1 MSAAPPEHTRQPSE
15 AGLGRRQLLGGV
27 AATAATAATAALG
40 LAAVTASR
48 RVFAAEA
55 KPLTL
60 AWNANAICLAPVP
73 VAEQLGFFKKYGLK
87 VELTN
92 FSGSTDALLESIATG
107 KADAGVGMVHRWL
120 KALEQGFDVKI
131 TGASHGG
138 CTRLAGSK
146 AAGVTSLAKL
156 KGKTIGV
163 SDLGSPG
170 KHFFAIL
177 LKKNGLDPDTDVQW
191 RQFPGDLL
199 GIALEKG
206 EIQAIAD
213 GDPNLYLIQKRNKD
227 LVEIATNLSGEYA
240 DKTCCVLGVRGALV
254 RNDKGTAAA
263 LTRAIVEAS
272 DWVANNPAESAR
284 IFAKNS
290 PVPEADLRAVLGTLT
305 HHHHPSGVALRQQVE
320 FYARD
325 FKSIGVFKPGTDPA
339 KFAAHV
345 VADVLG

>member
-1 MSAAPPEHTRQPSE
+1 MTPPPAAPELTPLT
-15 AGLGRRQLLGGV
+15 RRQLLGGAGAAAVV
-27 AATAATAATAALG
+27 AAGAGLG
-40 LAAVTASR
+40 AHRIAVAQNLN
-48 RVFAAEA
+48 

-60 AWNANAICLAPVP
+60 AWNANAICLVPVP
-73 VAEQLGFFKKYGLK
+73 VADQLGFFKKHGVK

-92 FSGSTDALLESIATG
+92 FSGSTDALLESIANG

-138 CTRLAGSK
+138 CTRMAGSK
-146 AAGVTSLAKL
+146 VAGVTDLQKL

-163 SDLGSPG
+163 SDLASPG
-170 KHFFAIL
+170 KNFFAIL
-177 LKKNGLDPDTDVQW
+177 LSKHGIDPNKDVQW
-191 RQFPGDLL
+191 RQYPADLL
-199 GIALEKG
+199 GLAVEKG

-213 GDPNLYLIQKRNKD
+213 GDPNLHLIQKRNKD
-227 LVEIATNLSGEYA
+227 LVELATNLSGEYA
-240 DKTCCVLGVRGALV
+240 DKTCCVLGVRGSLV
-254 RNDKGTAAA
+254 RGDKATAAA

-272 DWVANNPAESAR
+272 DWVANNPNESAR
-284 IFAKNS
+284 IFAKFS

-305 HHHHPSGVALRQQVE
+305 HNHHPQGVALRQQIE

-339 KFAAHV
+339 KFANHV
-345 VADVLG
+345 VADVLA

>member
-1 MSAAPPEHTRQPSE
+1 MKPPAADTPPLTP
-15 AGLGRRQLLGGV
+15 LTRRQLLGGAGAAALVTAGAGLGAHRV
-27 AATAATAATAALG
+27 AAAQ
-40 LAAVTASR
+40 S
-48 RVFAAEA
+48 

-73 VAEQLGFFKKYGLK
+73 VADQLGFFKKHGVK

-92 FSGSTDALLESIATG
+92 FSGSTDALLESIANG

-138 CTRLAGSK
+138 CTRMAGLRS
-146 AAGVTSLAKL
+146 AGVTDLQKL

-163 SDLGSPG
+163 SDLASPG
-170 KHFFAIL
+170 KNFFAIL
-177 LKKNGLDPDTDVQW
+177 LTRHGIDPNKDVEW
-191 RQFPGDLL
+191 RQYPADLL
-199 GIALEKG
+199 GLAVEKG

-227 LVEIATNLSGEYA
+227 LVELATNLFGDYA
-240 DKTCCVLGVRGALV
+240 DKTCCVLGVRGSLV
-254 RNDKGTAAA
+254 RGDKATAAA

-272 DWVANNPAESAR
+272 DWVANNPNESAR
-284 IFAKNS
+284 IFTKFS

-305 HHHHPSGVALRQQVE
+305 HNHHPSGIALRQQIE

-325 FKSIGVFKPGTDPA
+325 FKTIGVFKPGTDPA
-339 KFAAHV
+339 KFANHV
-345 VADVLG
+345 VADVLA

>member
-1 MSAAPPEHTRQPSE
+1 MNPPESPALE
-15 AGLGRRQLLGGV
+15 ARSPLTRRQLLGG
-27 AATAATAATAALG
+27 AGA
-40 LAAVTASR
+40 AAVLTAGAGLGAH
-48 RVFAAEA
+48 RVAVAQGS

-60 AWNANAICLAPVP
+60 AWNANAICLVPVP
-73 VAEQLGFFKKYGLK
+73 VADQVGFFKKHGVK

-92 FSGSTDALLESIATG
+92 FSGSTDALLESIANG

-138 CTRLAGSK
+138 CTRMAGLRT
-146 AAGVTSLAKL
+146 AGVTDLQKL

-163 SDLGSPG
+163 SDLASPG
-170 KHFFAIL
+170 KNFFAIL
-177 LKKNGLDPDTDVQW
+177 LSKHGIDPNKDVEW
-191 RQFPGDLL
+191 RQYPADLL
-199 GIALEKG
+199 GLAVEKG

-213 GDPNLYLIQKRNKD
+213 GDPNLYLIQKRHKD
-227 LVEIATNLSGEYA
+227 LVELATNLSGEYA
-240 DKTCCVLGVRGALV
+240 DKTCCVLGVRGSLV
-254 RNDKGTAAA
+254 RGDKATTAA

-272 DWVANNPAESAR
+272 DWVANNPNESAR
-284 IFAKNS
+284 IFSKFS

-305 HHHHPSGVALRQQVE
+305 HNHHPSGVALRQQIE

-339 KFAAHV
+339 KFANHV
-345 VADVLG
+345 VVDVLA

>member
-1 MSAAPPEHTRQPSE
+1 MPHDHAIETIPPASAAFS
-15 AGLGRRQLLGGV
+15 RRQLLG
-27 AATAATAATAALG
+27 A
-40 LAAVTASR
+40 AAVAGTALAGGLGAR
-48 RVFAAEA
+48 RVWAAETR
-55 KPLTL
+55 PLTL
-60 AWNANAICLAPVP
+60 TWNANAICLVPVP
-73 VAEQLGFFKKYGLK
+73 VAEQLGFFKKHGLK
-87 VELTN
+87 VELVN
-92 FSGSTDALLESIATG
+92 FSGSTDALLEAIATG

-138 CTRLAGSK
+138 CTRLAGSRS
-146 AAGVTSLAKL
+146 AGVTDLQKL

-177 LKKNGLDPDTDVQW
+177 LTKHGIDPIKDVQW
-191 RQFPGDLL
+191 RQYPADLL
-199 GIALEKG
+199 GLAVEKG

-213 GDPNLYLIQKRNKD
+213 GGPNLHLIQKRNKD
-227 LVEIATNLSGEYA
+227 LVELATNLSGDYA
-240 DKTCCVLGVRGALV
+240 DKTCCVLGVRGQLV

-272 DWVANNPAESAR
+272 DWVANNPNESAR
-284 IFAKNS
+284 IFTKYS

-305 HHHHPSGVALRQQVE
+305 HQHHPSGVALRQQVE

-325 FKSIGVFKPGTDPA
+325 FKTIGVFRPNTDPA

-345 VADVLG
+345 VADVLA

>member
-1 MSAAPPEHTRQPSE
+1 MKPPAADTPPLTP
-15 AGLGRRQLLGGV
+15 LTRRQLLGGAGAAALVMAGAGLGAHRV
-27 AATAATAATAALG
+27 AAAQG
-40 LAAVTASR
+40 
-48 RVFAAEA
+48 

-73 VAEQLGFFKKYGLK
+73 VADQLGFFKKHGVK

-92 FSGSTDALLESIATG
+92 FSGSTDALLESIANG

-138 CTRLAGSK
+138 CTRMAGSRS
-146 AAGVTSLAKL
+146 AGVTDLQKL

-163 SDLGSPG
+163 SDLASPG
-170 KHFFAIL
+170 KNFFAIL
-177 LKKNGLDPDTDVQW
+177 LTRHGLDPNKDVEW
-191 RQFPGDLL
+191 RQYPADLL
-199 GIALEKG
+199 GLAVEKG

-227 LVEIATNLSGEYA
+227 LVELATNLSGDYA
-240 DKTCCVLGVRGALV
+240 DKTCCVLGVRGSLV
-254 RNDKGTAAA
+254 RGDKATAAA

-272 DWVANNPAESAR
+272 DWVANNPNESAR
-284 IFAKNS
+284 IFTKFS
-290 PVPEADLRAVLGTLT
+290 PVPEADLRTVLGTLT
-305 HHHHPSGVALRQQVE
+305 HNHHPSGIALRQQIE

-325 FKSIGVFKPGTDPA
+325 FKTIGVFKPGTDPA
-339 KFAAHV
+339 KFANHV
-345 VADVLG
+345 VADVLA

>member
-1 MSAAPPEHTRQPSE
+1 MNPPAQTTPT
-15 AGLGRRQLLGGV
+15 LTPLTRRQLLGGTGAAALV
-27 AATAATAATAALG
+27 AAGAGLGAHRVAL
-40 LAAVTASR
+40 AQS
-48 RVFAAEA
+48 

-73 VAEQLGFFKKYGLK
+73 VADQLGFFKKHGVK

-138 CTRLAGSK
+138 CTRMAGVK
-146 AAGVTSLAKL
+146 TAGVTDLQKL

-163 SDLGSPG
+163 SDLASPG
-170 KHFFAIL
+170 KNFFAIL
-177 LKKNGLDPDTDVQW
+177 LTKHGIDPIKDVEW
-191 RQFPGDLL
+191 RQYPADLL
-199 GIALEKG
+199 GLAVEKG

-227 LVEIATNLSGEYA
+227 LVDLATNLSGEYA
-240 DKTCCVLGVRGALV
+240 DKTCCVLGVRGSLV
-254 RNDKGTAAA
+254 RGDKATAAA

-272 DWVANNPAESAR
+272 DWVSNNPNESAR
-284 IFAKNS
+284 IFAKFS
-290 PVPEADLRAVLGTLT
+290 PVPEADLRTVLGTLT
-305 HHHHPSGVALRQQVE
+305 HNHHPSGIALRQQIE

-325 FKSIGVFKPGTDPA
+325 FKTIGVFKPGTDPA
-339 KFAAHV
+339 KFASHV
-345 VADVLG
+345 VADVLA